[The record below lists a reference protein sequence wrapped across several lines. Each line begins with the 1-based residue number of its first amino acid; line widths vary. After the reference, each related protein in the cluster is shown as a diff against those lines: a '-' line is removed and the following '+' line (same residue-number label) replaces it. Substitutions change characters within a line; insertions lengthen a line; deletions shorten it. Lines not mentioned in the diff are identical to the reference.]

1 MKRIVAAALLAIF
14 WLADAPSAQG
24 ADGWWTGTIRT
35 VYTPDSGIV
44 LLQVDA
50 PVPQGGGIQCG
61 DPSPNIQLRRSVGDG
76 ATSRFEVIY
85 ENLANSASTGSTV
98 SLYLRERTFSDGS
111 AYCLIGEVGDW
122 RPQRNVGT
130 GTTTGGG
137 SANRIQISTSAPSSV
152 RPLQFITLAV
162 AGGTAGAEYDV
173 LIDLSG
179 TGAFSADDIAE
190 VVAVKDAEGRLLV
203 ASPLPEA
210 FAAEGNAARSFAVR
224 VRRRGSETVSN
235 TLTLTLAATNV
246 PSSLAGH
253 PTVILDVL
261 LKGLYEGLDDPLLIV
276 EAGAIEPGRSVR
288 TARALGLST
297 AYSDAQAAALLHSLF
312 GASLAVPSSASAS
325 GRRATA
331 FAGPR
336 SAALRCEAL
345 APDAL
350 CNTMERVADCVGD
363 SMRRFGTRSEG
374 GDSFGRCARIVRED
388 FVEGLQDYGE
398 KIHAFGNGL
407 RSFAPRMARFLGVGR
422 PAAQQLFDRNA
433 VLKQVV
439 GLQKTLRT
447 IEDLPQRAKSLR
459 QNIEAMRDTAKAL
472 TEGYPELI
480 TKAEQDVT
488 ADGVDDDEREA
499 FFALVEEA
507 DYHYSDAAAVDD
519 EELED
524 VYTGEADVAE
534 TLGTVADGGGP
545 ATCADGYEEFSVD
558 DKTSTCVLS
567 SLVER
572 DCYAGSREVSHP
584 DLGGAGACLYY
595 SLDFLQPD
603 GTCRENYAKVTF
615 QGRETCRWAELGADK
630 SAWYSLDKEHGV
642 ESPQIPQM
650 QPTDTQPNR
659 YYGAYALGNPVHQC
673 RGYACSLISGTAT
686 YANTPSEADR
696 KALDDCEDSSCSVI
710 SRFFDGQ
717 CRVHAHNDV
726 ATKPISEPD
735 PYRGIHFWDV
745 VAKEH
750 ARVREIDLKARCEA
764 RYQELHYKGSEGT
777 CWSGYLCN
785 P

>member
-1 MKRIVAAALLAIF
+1 MKRTVATALLAIA
-14 WLADAPSAQG
+14 WLVDAPLAQG
-24 ADGWWTGTIRT
+24 ADGWWSGTIRT
-35 VYTPDSGIV
+35 VYTRDSGIV
-44 LLQVDA
+44 RLRVNA
-50 PVPQGGGIQCG
+50 PVPQENGIQCG
-61 DPSPNIQLRRSVGDG
+61 DPAYPNIQLRRPTGDD
-76 ATSRFEVIY
+76 ATTKFEVMY
-85 ENLANSASTGSTV
+85 ENLAMALSNGSTV
-98 SLYLRERTFSDGS
+98 SLYLSERTYSDGVTQ
-111 AYCLIGEVGDW
+111 YCVIRNVGDW
-122 RPQRNVGT
+122 KPRQNVGT

-137 SANRIQISTSAPSSV
+137 SANRIRISTSAPSSV
-152 RPLQFITLAV
+152 RPLQFIALAV

-179 TGAFSADDIAE
+179 TGAFSADDTVE

-224 VRRRGSETVSN
+224 IRRRGGETVSN

-246 PSSLAGH
+246 PPSLAGH

-261 LKGLYEGLDDPLLIV
+261 LKGLYEGLDDPLLTV

-312 GASLAVPSSASAS
+312 GASLTVPSSTSAS
-325 GRRATA
+325 GRRSTA
-331 FAGPR
+331 FAGHR

-363 SMRRFGTRSEG
+363 SMRRFGTRREG

-407 RSFAPRMARFLGVGR
+407 RSFAPRVARFLGFDR
-422 PAAQQLFDRNA
+422 LAAQQLFDRNA

-459 QNIEAMRDTAKAL
+459 QNFETMRDTAKAL

-480 TKAEQDVT
+480 TEAEQDAA

-499 FFALVEEA
+499 FFALVEDT
-507 DYHYSDAAAVDD
+507 DYHYSDAAAFED

-567 SLVER
+567 SLVEQ

-584 DLGGAGACLYY
+584 DLGGASACLYY
-595 SLDFLQPD
+595 SLDFFQPD

-615 QGRETCRWAELGADK
+615 QGRETCRWSELDADK

-642 ESPQIPQM
+642 ESPKHRVAK
-650 QPTDTQPNR
+650 NR
-659 YYGAYALGNPVHQC
+659 REYP
-673 RGYACSLISGTAT
+673 
-686 YANTPSEADR
+686 
-696 KALDDCEDSSCSVI
+696 SSCDDRAQQTEGVSFKELGPLCGDVFGNSACCTVCGDSVYLSCGGGGLFCSSTGDYCRSFSTGI
-710 SRFFDGQ
+710 SPP
-717 CRVHAHNDV
+717 
-726 ATKPISEPD
+726 ATVSNAPS
-735 PYRGIHFWDV
+735 H
-745 VAKEH
+745 
-750 ARVREIDLKARCEA
+750 
-764 RYQELHYKGSEGT
+764 
-777 CWSGYLCN
+777 
-785 P
+785 